1 MEQALICIEPAGMR
15 NNCDLFIYLDVPQL
29 LAGASPLLGRQPDPL
44 TDKFR
49 ADGIP
54 VYTSTNSVVLTAGVE
69 GVVPP
74 KYFAKVVRK
83 GGEVLVPALSA

>member
-1 MEQALICIEPAGMR
+1 MP
-15 NNCDLFIYLDVPQL
+15 
-29 LAGASPLLGRQPDPL
+29 
-44 TDKFR
+44 

-54 VYTSTNSVVLTAGVE
+54 IYTSTNSVVLTGGIE

-83 GGEVLVPALSA
+83 SGEVLVPAASA